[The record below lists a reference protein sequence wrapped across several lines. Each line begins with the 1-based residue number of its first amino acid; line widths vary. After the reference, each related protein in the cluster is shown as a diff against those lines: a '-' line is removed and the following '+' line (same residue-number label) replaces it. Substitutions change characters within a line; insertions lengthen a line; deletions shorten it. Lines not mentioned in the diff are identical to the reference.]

1 MTTKIHKN
9 FYKKLR
15 HRWWLQRWHSNIKR
29 AWNEQRKK
37 VLRFGSFRVI
47 KNWKSELIVI
57 ILRIQLRKIDI
68 FSGFKI
74 NKIQIKKSLGKC
86 KMKLFYC
93 QNKWRIS
100 VSTYAIL
107 ATTLKTLARCRLY
120 ATYLKF
126 AMIFCV
132 CHNKNTTLKTII
144 ISNLTSDS
152 NCFLACKLR
161 KRNMGCWKAEVTL
174 LT

>member
-1 MTTKIHKN
+1 MVIATMAAVI
-9 FYKKLR
+9 
-15 HRWWLQRWHSNIKR
+15 SNEHEMER
-29 AWNEQRKK
+29 EKK

-93 QNKWRIS
+93 QNKWRTS
-100 VSTYAIL
+100 VVLLRLLHPSL
-107 ATTLKTLARCRLY
+107 LVRCRL
-120 ATYLKF
+120 ARF
-126 AMIFCV
+126 
-132 CHNKNTTLKTII
+132 
-144 ISNLTSDS
+144 
-152 NCFLACKLR
+152 R
-161 KRNMGCWKAEVTL
+161 
-174 LT
+174 

>member
-1 MTTKIHKN
+1 MLLSH
-9 FYKKLR
+9 LL
-15 HRWWLQRWHSNIKR
+15 WLPKFTRISIKSYDTDGDCNDGTAVDIKR

-120 ATYLKF
+120 ATFLKF

-132 CHNKNTTLKTII
+132 CYNKNTTLKTII
-144 ISNLTSDS
+144 I
-152 NCFLACKLR
+152 R
-161 KRNMGCWKAEVTL
+161 KINIRF
-174 LT
+174 